1 MKSMSKNSTK
11 INIVLLTILIIN
23 LVLLSLFLNPIQSQ
37 AEIPIDVEI
46 GNSEEEVGST
56 DDSSPTPAGLYINPY
71 GETGDITSLIKNI
84 INFLIRL
91 AIPITAIL
99 VVYAGYLYIT
109 SAGNEDKVKTAQKAL
124 IWALIGFGVVLI
136 ASSVPTIIEEFIFG
150 ESEEIEEIDNELP
163 ESIQI

>member
-1 MKSMSKNSTK
+1 MKPMLKNSTK

-37 AEIPIDVEI
+37 AAIPINEDVDYT
-46 GNSEEEVGST
+46 EEEIDSA
-56 DDSSPTPAGLYINPY
+56 DSSPAPAGLYINPY

-84 INFLIRL
+84 INFLIKL

-163 ESIQI
+163 ESMQI

>member
-1 MKSMSKNSTK
+1 MKSIFKNSTK

-46 GNSEEEVGST
+46 GNTEEEVGST
-56 DDSSPTPAGLYINPY
+56 STTGLFIENPL
-71 GETGDITSLIKNI
+71 GETSDINSLIKNI
-84 INFLIRL
+84 INFLIIL

-124 IWALIGFGVVLI
+124 IWAIIGFAIVLV
-136 ASSVPTIIEEFIFG
+136 ASSIPTIIEEFLSG